1 MQTPPINHRVTLEW
15 LYGFVG
21 WKACV
26 DAWPLW
32 ISSSLLEEGK
42 WLTQSW
48 LTINTQP
55 WINKGGHHTM
65 AARHLREQAR
75 VQLVRA
81 LPHRTHPISTYII
94 HPSFKCLLCCSI
106 TPPPAQC
113 GQWHSDYQSLNEKW
127 NECAMLCQGKNGMAI
142 GLSKMEAV
150 EEGERQ
156 SKGWVHHSGDHWQ
169 DHEKRQ
175 HFETFRKCIKLH
187 FGI

>member
-1 MQTPPINHRVTLEW
+1 MSWWDKSWASTWLDVLCQLIGLMQTPPINHRVTLE

-32 ISSSLLEEGK
+32 ISSSLLAGKK

-55 WINKGGHHTM
+55 WINEGGHHTM

-81 LPHRTHPISTYII
+81 LPHRTHPNSTYII

-113 GQWHSDYQSLNEKW
+113 GHCNDILIISL
-127 NECAMLCQGKNGMAI
+127 
-142 GLSKMEAV
+142 
-150 EEGERQ
+150 
-156 SKGWVHHSGDHWQ
+156 
-169 DHEKRQ
+169 
-175 HFETFRKCIKLH
+175 
-187 FGI
+187 